1 MSKLLGEVPF
11 DLVLRVLLGLGL
23 VGFILQRWYVWWRLR
38 HVPGPVSANISDL
51 TRMRWVHTKTAHLKH
66 QRLHEQYGDVVR
78 MGPNMV
84 SIGNPCAI
92 PQLYP
97 MRRGFPKSNFYIPLR
112 PYSRIG
118 GALPA
123 IFTSLDE
130 EMHANL
136 KKPVAQIFS
145 LSNVVTFESMVDD
158 VLKVV
163 AKQLDR
169 RFSTNDEIF
178 DLGEWLQFF
187 AFDVMGTLTF
197 NKRYGFLEEG
207 RDVGGKLNAVWLFMK
222 QAAPMMQ
229 VPWLDKI
236 LYKNRL
242 VDGLRHTPGN
252 SLLQFVGDTIRE
264 RQSRL
269 NKAATF
275 AASPSE
281 RQDFLDR
288 YIEIQ
293 RNNDNIPAWAV
304 TSWTFSNVIAGSD
317 SVGTVMQT
325 VMYNLLKSNHS
336 LRKLVQELETA
347 SVSRPYPKWTE
358 VSTLPYLDAC
368 VLEALRVHPPFALP
382 FERVVPEGGITLL
395 GHFLPTGT
403 IVGASPYVTN
413 RCKTMYGED
422 AEFWRPERWLEGDA
436 EHKKKMEN
444 GMLTFGAG
452 RRICL
457 GRYIGIFEIKKM
469 VPFLLLNYEI
479 EAVDHTA
486 FKAENYWFFKQKGLY
501 TRIHQRPNSSVST
514 VA

>member
-1 MSKLLGEVPF
+1 MSKFLNEVPF
-11 DLVLRVLLGLGL
+11 GIVLKVLFCLLL
-23 VGFILQRWYVWWRLR
+23 VGFILQRWYVYWRLR
-38 HVPGPVSANISDL
+38 HIPGPVSANISDFA
-51 TRMRWVHTKTAHLKH
+51 RVRWVHTKTAHLKH
-66 QRLHEQYGDVVR
+66 QELHAKYGDVVR

-84 SIGNPCAI
+84 SIGNPSAV

-97 MRRGFPKSNFYIPLR
+97 MRRGFPKSDFYIPLR
-112 PYSRIG
+112 PYSRVG

-130 EMHANL
+130 ELHSNL

-145 LSNVVTFESMVDD
+145 LSNVVTFESLVDD

-163 AKQLDR
+163 AKQFDG

-178 DLGEWLQFF
+178 DLSEWLQFF

-207 RDVGGKLNAVWLFMK
+207 KDVGGKLNAVWLFMK

-236 LYKNRL
+236 LYKNRV
-242 VDGLRHTPGN
+242 VDVLRHTPGN
-252 SLLQFVGDTIRE
+252 SLLKFVGDTIRE
-264 RQSRL
+264 RQSRY
-269 NKAATF
+269 KAEKHAQT
-275 AASPSE
+275 PHE

-293 RNNDNIPAWAV
+293 RSNDNIPAWAV

-325 VMYNLLKSNHS
+325 VMYNLLKSPHT
-336 LRKLVQELETA
+336 LKKLVRELEEA
-347 SVSRPYPKWTE
+347 GVSRPYPKWNQ

-382 FERVVPEGGITLL
+382 FERVVPEGGITML
-395 GHFLPTGT
+395 GHFLPAGT

-413 RCKTMYGED
+413 RCKKMYGED

-444 GMLTFGAG
+444 VMLTFGAG

-457 GRYIGIFEIKKM
+457 GRYIGIFEIKKI
-469 VPFLLLNYEI
+469 VPFLVLNYEI
-479 EAVDHTA
+479 EAVDHTT

-501 TRIHQRPNSSVST
+501 TQIQKRLGKST
-514 VA
+514 PEIA